1 MDEKNQFVEKWML
14 DDGRRAEKRVTEV
27 KNCNDGLS
35 ERVIELH
42 VEDERPM
49 LLQQRV
55 KEKSKPFVFERTT
68 EIIDPKTGEVT
79 DQKLESIDPQAK
91 MQFFEHHVAAP
102 VVAPVVAAQ
111 SADADADECDCHVT
125 KEEMIETI
133 VAAIKAVKA
142 DVQPAPAPIPV
153 APRKKSARRLK
164 PAIAESLSL
173 SDRLNSLGLADEVEK
188 RVDLSGYS
196 TFDKSMLALI
206 VVLLGALGYVL
217 FVMP

>member
-1 MDEKNQFVEKWML
+1 MDETKNQFVEKWML

-27 KNCNDGLS
+27 KNCEDGLS

-68 EIIDPKTGEVT
+68 ETIDPKTGEVT
-79 DQKLESIDPQAK
+79 DQKLETIDPQSK
-91 MQFFEHHVAAP
+91 MQFFEHHVAA
-102 VVAPVVAAQ
+102 APAVVAAQ
-111 SADADADECDCHVT
+111 TVDANADECDCHVT

-133 VAAIKAVKA
+133 VAAIKAVRA
-142 DVQPAPAPIPV
+142 DVPPAPVHVSQP
-153 APRKKSARRLK
+153 KKVKPARREK
-164 PAIAESLSL
+164 TSTESL

-206 VVLLGALGYVL
+206 VGLIGVLGYVL
-217 FVMP
+217 FIMP